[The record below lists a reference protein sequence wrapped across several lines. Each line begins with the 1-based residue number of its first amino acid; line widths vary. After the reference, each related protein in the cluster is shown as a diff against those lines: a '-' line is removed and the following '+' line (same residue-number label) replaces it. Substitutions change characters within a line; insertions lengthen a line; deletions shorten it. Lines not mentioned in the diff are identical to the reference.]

1 MKTKKSKK
9 LIIGVGW
16 YNKEQWDL
24 LRKNSED
31 VNELESTYYE
41 WVANA
46 NDTIKKFSISG
57 YVIKKIEIDV
67 NELIDW
73 CKKEKYSLNGES
85 RSKFISLKTK
95 LKWP

>member
-1 MKTKKSKK
+1 MKK

-16 YNKEQWDL
+16 YNKERWDL

-46 NDTIKKFSISG
+46 NDTIKKFLISG

-67 NELIDW
+67 NELIN
-73 CKKEKYSLNGES
+73 S
-85 RSKFISLKTK
+85 
-95 LKWP
+95 